1 MKGGMGAPGGDLPD
15 GFAGKELKG
24 EIGRDNLPDT
34 TGGDVIVGTPDEG
47 TTQSATE
54 SKDSANYE
62 TYAECLDLMLLIM
75 VRKIMYSAV
84 QKRMPAIGIPIFLKF
99 LRSMVTS

>member
-34 TGGDVIVGTPDEG
+34 TGGDVILAHRMKAQHSRQPEVKILQIMKPMR
-47 TTQSATE
+47 SAW
-54 SKDSANYE
+54 
-62 TYAECLDLMLLIM
+62 I
-75 VRKIMYSAV
+75 
-84 QKRMPAIGIPIFLKF
+84 
-99 LRSMVTS
+99 